1 MTPAD
6 TVLDRERSAVRT
18 RNRSARTPDGAR
30 ARDLRCLSGRGA
42 NTHTKL
48 LFRAYRRS
56 GDRLVR
62 ETLVHRYLP
71 LARSLARRYARSSEP
86 YEDLVQVASLA
97 LVKAVERFDPER
109 GTEFRAFA
117 IPTILGELKRYF
129 RDAAWAVHVPRSVQE
144 RALVIEEVAERL
156 TTRHGRAPTVK
167 EIAADLN
174 LGHEE
179 VLDGLMAAEAYDT
192 LSLDESRGSRGGSMG
207 DGDET
212 TVGEMLGAEDERYE
226 LIEADAAVADAVK
239 CLPERERHILH
250 LRFVKEM
257 TQGEI
262 AARMGVSQMQIS
274 RLLRR
279 ALTQLRTIAADPAE

>member
-6 TVLDRERSAVRT
+6 NVLNRERGTVRT
-18 RNRSARTPDGAR
+18 RNTPRASDGATR
-30 ARDLRCLSGRGA
+30 GRELRCLSGRGL

-48 LFRAYRRS
+48 LFRSYLRT
-56 GDRLVR
+56 GDPLAR

-109 GTEFRAFA
+109 GSEFRAFA

-144 RALVIEEVAERL
+144 RALEIEAVAERL
-156 TTRHGRAPTVK
+156 TTSHGRAPTVNQL
-167 EIAADLN
+167 AADLS
-174 LGHEE
+174 LSHEE
-179 VLDGLMAAEAYDT
+179 ILDGLMAAEAYDT
-192 LSLDESRGSRGGSMG
+192 LSLDESRRSRGGSGG

-212 TVGEMLGAEDERYE
+212 TVGETLGAEDERYE
-226 LIEADAAVADAVK
+226 LIEADAAVADAVR
-239 CLPERERHILH
+239 CLPQRERHILH
-250 LRFVKEM
+250 MRFVKEM

-279 ALTQLRTIAADPAE
+279 ALTQLRTIAAEPAS